1 MLFNTIDFAV
11 FFPIVLLLY
20 WTVFRKSL
28 QLQNLFLVIV
38 SYGFYAFWDWRFLSL
53 IFFSSAVDYFIGL
66 SISKTSH
73 NSKRKLLLI
82 ISLVSNLGLLFI
94 FKYFNFFIE
103 TFVEVFSVFG
113 TSFNYSS
120 WNILLPVGISF
131 YTFQTLS
138 YTMDIYRK
146 KIEPTKNPIEFFAFV
161 SFFPQLVA
169 GPIERASNLLPQFSR
184 KRNFTVE
191 QGKSGFYLIIW
202 GLFKKVVIADNCAFF
217 VNQIFENHA
226 AYSSGEL
233 WIGAILFAFQIY
245 GDFSG
250 YSDIAI
256 GTARLFGF
264 DLMTNFK
271 FPYFSKNIG
280 DFWRRWHISLST
292 WFRDYVYIPLGGS
305 KGSVWKQ
312 VRNVFIIFIVSGFW
326 HGANWTFIVWGAFH
340 ALLFIPLLLIRRNR
354 SDVNTTRISLLDV
367 GRIFIT
373 FVLVTLG
380 WIYFRADSITIAHEY
395 IMSLLGSD
403 LFEAR
408 LFIKTNKNLL
418 LFAICLFSILC
429 MLLFEIRAYL
439 KARVE
444 VQLNMLSGVF
454 ILLCIFLMG
463 AFKDPSQFIYFQF

>member
-1 MLFNTIDFAV
+1 MVN
-11 FFPIVLLLY
+11 
-20 WTVFRKSL
+20 RSL
-28 QLQNLFLVIV
+28 KLQNVFILVA
-38 SYGFYAFWDWRFLSL
+38 SYVFYGWWDYRFLSL
-53 IFFSSAVDYFIGL
+53 IALSTVVDYFIGDLL
-66 SISKTSH
+66 SKQDSTS
-73 NSKRKLLLI
+73 SRKRLLLA
-82 ISLVSNLGLLFI
+82 SLFVNLGVLGF
-94 FKYFNFFIE
+94 FKYYNFFVDSWIKAWSELGIE
-103 TFVEVFSVFG
+103 MQGSTL
-113 TSFNYSS
+113 
-120 WNILLPVGISF
+120 NIILPVGISF

-138 YTMDIYRK
+138 YTIDIYRK
-146 KIEPTKNPIEFFAFV
+146 KLEPSNSLVNFAAYV
-161 SFFPQLVA
+161 AFFPQLVA
-169 GPIERASNLLPQFSR
+169 GPIERATNLLPQFSR
-184 KRNFTVE
+184 KRNFTFE
-191 QGKSGFYLIIW
+191 QGKSGLYLIIW

-217 VNQIFENHA
+217 VNQIFNNHT
-226 AYSSGEL
+226 AYSAGEL
-233 WIGAILFAFQIY
+233 WIGALLFAFQIY

-312 VRNVFIIFIVSGFW
+312 VRNVCIIFIVSGFW

-340 ALLFIPLLLIRRNR
+340 ALLFIPLLLIKRNR

-373 FVLVTLG
+373 FVLVTIG
-380 WIYFRADSITIAHEY
+380 WIYFRADSLTIANEY
-395 IMSLLGSD
+395 IMSLVGSD

-418 LFAICLFSILC
+418 LFAISLFSILC
-429 MLLFEIRAYL
+429 MLLFEIRAYV
-439 KARVE
+439 KARAE